1 MSIEVAPAKSR
12 SPILIIG
19 YNRLDLLKQILK
31 ETQHWDSAHTYIS
44 IDGPINEAGNGINQE
59 IRYFLET
66 YADNKKVTV
75 WFNEENLGNSKNLVY
90 SITRVFEM
98 EETCIVIEDDI
109 QICYNAYE
117 GIDNV
122 LRNTDIKNLGIVG
135 GFSALPAPPKIFQ
148 SFLKNKFRPCI
159 RVNIWGWGVRK
170 SSWKLYERDLSSC
183 NIENVLDTSKS
194 WLNLSHKQQQVW
206 RGRFAKVS
214 ANPNLTWDTQVQFMV
229 FRYDLINF
237 LPRFRTLDNVG
248 FSDLRSTN
256 NKSRKSRLY
265 LGKTD
270 FRKITDFEKN
280 IFVIKVLNQ
289 IELSSDTRK
298 SISQFIRKLL
308 SSFWYEK

>member
-1 MSIEVAPAKSR
+1 MSIEAAPAKSK

-19 YNRLDLLKQILK
+19 YNRLDLLKQILT
-31 ETQHWDSAHTYIS
+31 EIQHWDTARIYIS
-44 IDGPINEAGNGINQE
+44 IDGPINEAGDVINQQ
-59 IRYFLET
+59 IRSFLET
-66 YADNKKVTV
+66 YSHSKKVTV
-75 WFNEENLGNSKNLVY
+75 WFNKENLGNSKNLVH
-90 SITRVFEM
+90 SITRVFEI

-109 QICYNAYE
+109 QIYYNAYE

-122 LRNTDIKNLGIVG
+122 LRNTDVKNLGIVG
-135 GFSALPAPPKIFQ
+135 GFSALPAPPKILQYLFP
-148 SFLKNKFRPCI
+148 NKFRPCI

-170 SSWKLYERDLSSC
+170 STWNLYERDLSSC
-183 NIENVLDTSKS
+183 NVQSILNKSKS
-194 WLNLSHKQQQVW
+194 WLSLSYKQQQIW
-206 RGRFAKVS
+206 SGRFAKLS
-214 ANPNLTWDTQVQFMV
+214 ANPDLTWDTQVQFMV

-237 LPRFRTLDNVG
+237 LPRFRALDNVG

-280 IFVIKVLNQ
+280 TFVINALNQ

-308 SSFWYEK
+308 SGF